1 VSLDV
6 ETLRTWLQI
15 LSVVLIPIGSVVY
28 TWIATRDKDNSQ
40 HIKAVESALG
50 TRIAEQLA
58 RLQDHA
64 TRIDRLEGEIKH
76 VPNNSEFGELLSDLR
91 AMQATQDAAHRE
103 MHGMRL
109 AINRIED
116 FLLKK

>member
-1 VSLDV
+1 MTFDA
-6 ETLRTWLQI
+6 ETFRTWLQAIAVI
-15 LSVVLIPIGSVVY
+15 LMPIGSAIY

-50 TRIAEQLA
+50 TKIA
-58 RLQDHA
+58 DHA
-64 TRIDRLEGEIKH
+64 SRIDRIESDIKH
-76 VPNNSEFGELLSDLR
+76 LPSVSDVSELVSDLK
-91 AMQATQDAAHRE
+91 AMQATQEAAHRE

>member
-1 VSLDV
+1 MTVET
-6 ETLRTWLQI
+6 ETLRTWLQVLAVI
-15 LSVVLIPIGSVVY
+15 LIPIGSVIY

-40 HIKAVESALG
+40 HIKAVETALG
-50 TRIAEQLA
+50 NKIA
-58 RLQDHA
+58 DH
-64 TRIDRLEGEIKH
+64 TIRIDRLEGEIKH

>member
-1 VSLDV
+1 MTLESQ
-6 ETLRTWLQI
+6 TLRDWLQVI
-15 LSVVLIPIGSVVY
+15 SVVFMPLGSVIY

-40 HIKAVESALG
+40 HIKAVETALG
-50 TRIAEQLA
+50 SKIA
-58 RLQDHA
+58 DHA
-64 TRIDRLEGEIKH
+64 SRIDRLESDMEH
-76 VPNNSEFGELLSDLR
+76 VPSASNLGELMSDLK

>member
-1 VSLDV
+1 MTFESQL
-6 ETLRTWLQI
+6 LRDWLQV
-15 LSVVLIPIGSVVY
+15 LSVIVFPIGSVIY

-40 HIKAVESALG
+40 HIKAVETALG
-50 TRIAEQLA
+50 TKIAN
-58 RLQDHA
+58 HA
-64 TRIDRLEGEIKH
+64 SRIDRLESDVKHLPSSTEI
-76 VPNNSEFGELLSDLR
+76 SELLSDLR
-91 AMQATQDAAHRE
+91 AMQATQEASHRE

>member
-1 VSLDV
+1 MIESQ
-6 ETLRTWLQI
+6 TLRDWLQV
-15 LSVVLIPIGSVVY
+15 LSVIVLPLGSAIY

-40 HIKAVESALG
+40 HIKAVETALQ
-50 TRIAEQLA
+50 TKIAE
-58 RLQDHA
+58 HA
-64 TRIDRLEGEIKH
+64 SRIDRLESDMAH
-76 VPNNSEFGELLSDLR
+76 VPSTSAVTELLSDLK
-91 AMQATQDAAHRE
+91 AMQATQEAAHRE

>member
-1 VSLDV
+1 MTIDRETFSTVLQFLAVLVMPVVSM
-6 ETLRTWLQI
+6 I
-15 LSVVLIPIGSVVY
+15 Y

-40 HIKAVESALG
+40 HIKAVEAALG
-50 TRIAEQLA
+50 AKIVE
-58 RLQDHA
+58 HA
-64 TRIDRLEGEIKH
+64 SRIDRLESDMEH
-76 VPNNSEFGELLSDLR
+76 VPNSAALAELLSDLK